1 MPTGTTALVTVVSPT
16 RPWIVV
22 GPPVA
27 DSSQSVGTATP
38 PAVFETALTRVK
50 VGGMAVLVI
59 VQVTS
64 WSRPIVTVP
73 FVTGAPTQTQSDA
86 V

>member
-1 MPTGTTALVTVVSPT
+1 MPTGTTALVTVTSPR

-22 GPPVA
+22 VPPLA
-27 DSSQSVGTATP
+27 DSNQSVGTAAP
-38 PAVFETALTRVK
+38 PAVFVTALTRVR

-64 WSRPIVTVP
+64 WSRAIDTVAP
-73 FVTGAPTQTQSDA
+73 ATGAPTHTQSEA